1 MEYTTFLRTEA
12 DLQTISTTLLETVR
26 EELQEWHYSA
36 EMKTSFDDLINIIKF
51 IRDADTVI
59 PLEFIAELEVM
70 WKTQEAYNE

>member
-51 IRDADTVI
+51 IRDADIVI
-59 PLEFIAELEVM
+59 PLEFIAELEV
-70 WKTQEAYNE
+70 YNE